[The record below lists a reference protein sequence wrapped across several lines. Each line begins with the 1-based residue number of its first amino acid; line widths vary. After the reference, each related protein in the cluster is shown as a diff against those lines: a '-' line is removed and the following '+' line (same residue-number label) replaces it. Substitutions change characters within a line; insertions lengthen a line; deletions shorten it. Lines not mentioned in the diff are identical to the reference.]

1 MPREDGYKNLVP
13 LSERTK
19 AEQRKIQES
28 GGIASG
34 AARRR
39 KRALKEAADLFL
51 ALPVSDK
58 RKWNRL
64 ARMGLAPEEIDN
76 QMAVIVGLQT
86 AAADGDT
93 RAAALLAKILGEDQP
108 RPGSEDPLGGG
119 ENPLAGLSTEELRR
133 LIAQEE
139 AHD

>member
-13 LSERTK
+13 LNERTK

-39 KRALKEAADLFL
+39 RRDLRQAADLFL
-51 ALPVSDK
+51 ALPVSD
-58 RKWNRL
+58 RRRWNKL
-64 ARMGLAPEEIDN
+64 ARMGLDPEEIDN
-76 QMAVIVGLQT
+76 QMAVVVGLQT

-108 RPGSEDPLGGG
+108 RASADEAALTRAAQLLGGID
-119 ENPLAGLSTEELRR
+119 SV
-133 LIAQEE
+133 I
-139 AHD
+139 D

>member
-39 KRALKEAADLFL
+39 KRALKEAADLYL
-51 ALPVSDK
+51 SLPVADK

-64 ARMGLAPEEIDN
+64 ARMGIPPEEIDN
-76 QMAVIVGLQT
+76 QMEMIVGLQE
-86 AAADGDT
+86 AATKGSAQ
-93 RAAALLAKILGEDQP
+93 AAALLAKILGEDQP
-108 RPGSEDPLGGG
+108 RPGAEDPLGGA
-119 ENPLAGLSTEELRR
+119 ENPLAGLTTQELRQ

>member
-1 MPREDGYKNLVP
+1 MPNEKNLV
-13 LSERTK
+13 SIADRTTS
-19 AEQRKIQES
+19 EQREIQS
-28 GGIASG
+28 AGGRASG

-51 ALPVSDK
+51 ALPVSD
-58 RKWNRL
+58 RRRWNKL
-64 ARMGLAPEEIDN
+64 ARMGLDPEEIDN

-86 AAADGDT
+86 AAADGDA

-108 RPGSEDPLGGG
+108 RPGLEDPLGGG
-119 ENPLAGLSTEELRR
+119 ENPLAGLSTEELRQ

>member
-39 KRALKEAADLFL
+39 RRDLRQAADLFL
-51 ALPVSDK
+51 ALPVSD
-58 RKWNRL
+58 RRRWNKL
-64 ARMGLAPEEIDN
+64 ARMGLDPEEIDN

-86 AAADGDT
+86 AAADGDA
-93 RAAALLAKILGEDQP
+93 RAAALLAKILGE
-108 RPGSEDPLGGG
+108 RSE
-119 ENPLAGLSTEELRR
+119 ERR
-133 LIAQEE
+133 VGKECRSRWSPY
-139 AHD
+139 H

>member
-39 KRALKEAADLFL
+39 RRDLRQAADLFL
-51 ALPVSDK
+51 ALPVSD
-58 RKWNRL
+58 RRRWNKL
-64 ARMGLAPEEIDN
+64 ARMGLDPEEIDN

-108 RPGSEDPLGGG
+108 RPAADEAALTRAAQLLGGID
-119 ENPLAGLSTEELRR
+119 SV
-133 LIAQEE
+133 I
-139 AHD
+139 D

>member
-13 LSERTK
+13 LNERTK

-39 KRALKEAADLFL
+39 RRDLRQAADLFL
-51 ALPVSDK
+51 ALPVSD
-58 RKWNRL
+58 RRRWNKL
-64 ARMGLAPEEIDN
+64 ARMGLDPEEIDN

-86 AAADGDT
+86 AAADGDA

-108 RPGSEDPLGGG
+108 RASADEAALTRAAQLLGGID
-119 ENPLAGLSTEELRR
+119 SV
-133 LIAQEE
+133 I
-139 AHD
+139 D

>member
-39 KRALKEAADLFL
+39 KRALKEAADLYL
-51 ALPVSDK
+51 SLPVSDR

-64 ARMGLAPEEIDN
+64 ARMGIPPEEIDH
-76 QMAVIVGLQT
+76 QMEMIVGLQE
-86 AAADGDT
+86 AAAKGSAP
-93 RAAALLAKILGEDQP
+93 AAALLAKLLGEDQP
-108 RPGSEDPLGGG
+108 RPAPEDPLDGDA
-119 ENPLAGLSTEELRR
+119 NPLAGLTTEELRQ
-133 LIAQEE
+133 LIAQEGAE
-139 AHD
+139 D

>member
-39 KRALKEAADLFL
+39 RRDLRQAADLFL
-51 ALPVSDK
+51 ALPVSD
-58 RKWNRL
+58 RRRWNKL
-64 ARMGLAPEEIDN
+64 ARMGLDPEEIDN

-86 AAADGDT
+86 AAADGDA

-108 RPGSEDPLGGG
+108 RAAADEAALTRAAQLLGGID
-119 ENPLAGLSTEELRR
+119 SV
-133 LIAQEE
+133 I
-139 AHD
+139 D

>member
-39 KRALKEAADLFL
+39 RRDLRQAADLFL
-51 ALPVSDK
+51 ALPVSD
-58 RKWNRL
+58 RRRWNKL

-86 AAADGDT
+86 AAADGDA

-108 RPGSEDPLGGG
+108 RAAADEAALTRASQLLGGID
-119 ENPLAGLSTEELRR
+119 SV
-133 LIAQEE
+133 I
-139 AHD
+139 D

>member
-39 KRALKEAADLFL
+39 RRDLRQAADLFL
-51 ALPVSDK
+51 ALPVSD
-58 RKWNRL
+58 RRRWNKL
-64 ARMGLAPEEIDN
+64 ARMGLDPEEIDN

-86 AAADGDT
+86 AAADGDA

-108 RPGSEDPLGGG
+108 RASADEAALTRAAQLLGGID
-119 ENPLAGLSTEELRR
+119 SV
-133 LIAQEE
+133 I
-139 AHD
+139 D

>member
-39 KRALKEAADLFL
+39 RRDLRQAADLFL
-51 ALPVSDK
+51 ALPVSD
-58 RKWNRL
+58 RRRWNKL

-86 AAADGDT
+86 AAADGDA

-108 RPGSEDPLGGG
+108 RASADEAALTRAAQLLGGID
-119 ENPLAGLSTEELRR
+119 SV
-133 LIAQEE
+133 I
-139 AHD
+139 D

>member
-13 LSERTK
+13 LNERTK

-39 KRALKEAADLFL
+39 RRDLRQAADLFL
-51 ALPVSDK
+51 ALPVSD
-58 RKWNRL
+58 RRRWNKL
-64 ARMGLAPEEIDN
+64 ARMGLDPEEIDN
-76 QMAVIVGLQT
+76 QMAVVVGLQT
-86 AAADGDT
+86 AAADGDA

-108 RPGSEDPLGGG
+108 RASADEAALTRAAQLLGGID
-119 ENPLAGLSTEELRR
+119 SV
-133 LIAQEE
+133 I
-139 AHD
+139 D

>member
-39 KRALKEAADLFL
+39 RRDLRQAADLFL
-51 ALPVSDK
+51 ALPVSD
-58 RKWNRL
+58 RRRWNKL
-64 ARMGLAPEEIDN
+64 ARMGLDPEEIDN

-86 AAADGDT
+86 AAADGDA
-93 RAAALLAKILGEDQP
+93 RAAALLAKTLGEDPP
-108 RPGSEDPLGGG
+108 RASADEAALTRAAQLLGGID
-119 ENPLAGLSTEELRR
+119 SV
-133 LIAQEE
+133 I
-139 AHD
+139 D

>member
-39 KRALKEAADLFL
+39 RRDLRQAADLFL
-51 ALPVSDK
+51 ALPVSD
-58 RKWNRL
+58 RRRWNKL
-64 ARMGLAPEEIDN
+64 ARMGLDPEEIDN
-76 QMAVIVGLQT
+76 QMAMIAGLQT
-86 AAADGDT
+86 AAADGDA
-93 RAAALLAKILGEDQP
+93 RAASLLAKILGEDQP
-108 RPGSEDPLGGG
+108 RASADEAALTRAAQLLGGID
-119 ENPLAGLSTEELRR
+119 SV
-133 LIAQEE
+133 I
-139 AHD
+139 D

>member
-39 KRALKEAADLFL
+39 RRDLRQAADLFL
-51 ALPVSDK
+51 ALPVSD
-58 RKWNRL
+58 RRRWNKL

-76 QMAVIVGLQT
+76 QMAVVEGLPT
-86 AAADGDT
+86 AVPGGD
-93 RAAALLAKILGEDQP
+93 APAPALLAKILGGD
-108 RPGSEDPLGGG
+108 
-119 ENPLAGLSTEELRR
+119 
-133 LIAQEE
+133 
-139 AHD
+139 

>member
-39 KRALKEAADLFL
+39 RRDLRQAADLFL
-51 ALPVSDK
+51 ALPVSD
-58 RKWNRL
+58 RRRWNKL
-64 ARMGLAPEEIDN
+64 ARMGLDPEEIDN
-76 QMAVIVGLQT
+76 QMAMIVGLQT

-93 RAAALLAKILGEDQP
+93 RAAALLAKILGGDQP
-108 RPGSEDPLGGG
+108 RASADEAALTRAAQLLGGID
-119 ENPLAGLSTEELRR
+119 SV
-133 LIAQEE
+133 I
-139 AHD
+139 D

>member
-51 ALPVSDK
+51 ALPVSD
-58 RKWNRL
+58 RRRWNKL

-76 QMAVIVGLQT
+76 QMAVVVGLQT

-108 RPGSEDPLGGG
+108 RASADEAALDRAAQLLGGID
-119 ENPLAGLSTEELRR
+119 SV
-133 LIAQEE
+133 I
-139 AHD
+139 D

>member
-39 KRALKEAADLFL
+39 RRDLRQAADRFL
-51 ALPVSDK
+51 ALPVSD
-58 RKWNRL
+58 RRRWNKL

-76 QMAVIVGLQT
+76 QMAVVVGLQT
-86 AAADGDT
+86 AAADGDA

-108 RPGSEDPLGGG
+108 RASADEAALTRAAQLLGGID
-119 ENPLAGLSTEELRR
+119 SV
-133 LIAQEE
+133 I
-139 AHD
+139 D

>member
-39 KRALKEAADLFL
+39 RRDLRQAADLFL
-51 ALPVSDK
+51 ALPVSD
-58 RKWNRL
+58 RRRWNKL
-64 ARMGLAPEEIDN
+64 ARMGLDPEEIDN
-76 QMAVIVGLQT
+76 QMAVVVGLQT

-108 RPGSEDPLGGG
+108 RASADEAALTRAAQLLGGID
-119 ENPLAGLSTEELRR
+119 SV
-133 LIAQEE
+133 I
-139 AHD
+139 D

>member
-39 KRALKEAADLFL
+39 RRDLRQAADLFL
-51 ALPVSDK
+51 ALPVSD
-58 RKWNRL
+58 RRRWNKL
-64 ARMGLAPEEIDN
+64 ARMGLDPEEIDN
-76 QMAVIVGLQT
+76 QMAVVVGLQT
-86 AAADGDT
+86 AAADGDA

-108 RPGSEDPLGGG
+108 RASADEAALTRAAQLLGGID
-119 ENPLAGLSTEELRR
+119 SV
-133 LIAQEE
+133 I
-139 AHD
+139 D

>member
-51 ALPVSDK
+51 ALPVSD
-58 RKWNRL
+58 RRRWNKL

-86 AAADGDT
+86 AAADGDA

-108 RPGSEDPLGGG
+108 RPGLEDPLGGG

>member
-39 KRALKEAADLFL
+39 RRDLRQAADLFL
-51 ALPVSDK
+51 ALPVSD
-58 RKWNRL
+58 RRRWNKL
-64 ARMGLAPEEIDN
+64 ARMGLDPEEIDN

-86 AAADGDT
+86 AAADGDA

-108 RPGSEDPLGGG
+108 RPAADEATLTRAAQLLGGID
-119 ENPLAGLSTEELRR
+119 SV
-133 LIAQEE
+133 I
-139 AHD
+139 D

>member
-76 QMAVIVGLQT
+76 QMAVIVRLQT

-108 RPGSEDPLGGG
+108 RASADEAALTRAAQLLGGID
-119 ENPLAGLSTEELRR
+119 SV
-133 LIAQEE
+133 I
-139 AHD
+139 D

>member
-51 ALPVSDK
+51 ALPVSD
-58 RKWNRL
+58 RRRWNKL

-86 AAADGDT
+86 AAADGDA

-108 RPGSEDPLGGG
+108 RASADEAALTRAAQLLGGID
-119 ENPLAGLSTEELRR
+119 SV
-133 LIAQEE
+133 I
-139 AHD
+139 D

>member
-39 KRALKEAADLFL
+39 RRDLRQAADLFL
-51 ALPVSDK
+51 ALPVSD
-58 RKWNRL
+58 RRRWNKL

-86 AAADGDT
+86 AAADGDA

-108 RPGSEDPLGGG
+108 RAGLEDPLGGG
-119 ENPLAGLSTEELRR
+119 ENPLAGLSTEELRQ

>member
-39 KRALKEAADLFL
+39 RRDLRQAADLFL
-51 ALPVSDK
+51 ALPVSD
-58 RKWNRL
+58 RRRWNKL
-64 ARMGLAPEEIDN
+64 ARMGLAPEEIDK
-76 QMAVIVGLQT
+76 QMEMIVGLQE

-108 RPGSEDPLGGG
+108 RAAADEAALTRAAQLLGGID
-119 ENPLAGLSTEELRR
+119 SV
-133 LIAQEE
+133 I
-139 AHD
+139 D

>member
-51 ALPVSDK
+51 ALPVSD
-58 RKWNRL
+58 RRRWNKL

-86 AAADGDT
+86 AAADGDA
-93 RAAALLAKILGEDQP
+93 RAAALLAKILGEDHP
-108 RPGSEDPLGGG
+108 RASADEATLDRAAQLLGGID
-119 ENPLAGLSTEELRR
+119 SV
-133 LIAQEE
+133 I
-139 AHD
+139 D

>member
-39 KRALKEAADLFL
+39 RRDLRQAADLFL
-51 ALPVSDK
+51 ALPVSD
-58 RKWNRL
+58 RRRWNKL

-76 QMAVIVGLQT
+76 QMAVVVGLQT
-86 AAADGDT
+86 AAADGDA

-108 RPGSEDPLGGG
+108 RASADEAALTRAAQLLGGID
-119 ENPLAGLSTEELRR
+119 SV
-133 LIAQEE
+133 I
-139 AHD
+139 D

>member
-39 KRALKEAADLFL
+39 RRDLRQAADLFL
-51 ALPVSDK
+51 ALPVSD
-58 RKWNRL
+58 RRRWNKL

-76 QMAVIVGLQT
+76 QMEMIVGLQE
-86 AAADGDT
+86 AAADGDA

-108 RPGSEDPLGGG
+108 RASADEAALTRAAQLLGGID
-119 ENPLAGLSTEELRR
+119 SV
-133 LIAQEE
+133 I
-139 AHD
+139 D

>member
-39 KRALKEAADLFL
+39 KRALKEAADLYL
-51 ALPVSDK
+51 SLPVADK

-86 AAADGDT
+86 AAADGDA

-108 RPGSEDPLGGG
+108 RASAEEAALTRAAQLLGGID
-119 ENPLAGLSTEELRR
+119 SV
-133 LIAQEE
+133 I
-139 AHD
+139 D

>member
-39 KRALKEAADLFL
+39 KRALKEAADLYL
-51 ALPVSDK
+51 SLPVADK

-64 ARMGLAPEEIDN
+64 ARMGLDPEEIDN

-86 AAADGDT
+86 AAADGDA

-108 RPGSEDPLGGG
+108 RASADEAALTRAAQLLGGID
-119 ENPLAGLSTEELRR
+119 SV
-133 LIAQEE
+133 I
-139 AHD
+139 D

>member
-39 KRALKEAADLFL
+39 RRALKEAADLYL
-51 ALPVSDK
+51 SLPVSDK
-58 RKWNRL
+58 RRWNRL
-64 ARMGLAPEEIDN
+64 ARMGLPPEEIDH
-76 QMAVIVGLQT
+76 QMEMIVGLQE
-86 AAADGDT
+86 AAAKGSAQ
-93 RAAALLAKILGEDQP
+93 AAGLLAKLLGEDQP
-108 RPGSEDPLGGG
+108 GPPGPADGA
-119 ENPLAGLSTEELRR
+119 ENPLADLTTEELRR

-139 AHD
+139 RHD

>member
-51 ALPVSDK
+51 SLPVSDR

-64 ARMGLAPEEIDN
+64 ARMGIPPEEIDH
-76 QMAVIVGLQT
+76 QMEMIVGLQE
-86 AAADGDT
+86 AAAKGSAP
-93 RAAALLAKILGEDQP
+93 AAALLAKLLGEDQP
-108 RPGSEDPLGGG
+108 GPPGPADGA
-119 ENPLAGLSTEELRR
+119 ENPLAGLTTEELRQ
-133 LIAQEE
+133 LIAQEG
-139 AHD
+139 ADD

>member
-51 ALPVSDK
+51 ALPVSD
-58 RKWNRL
+58 RRRWNKL

-86 AAADGDT
+86 AAADGDA
-93 RAAALLAKILGEDQP
+93 RAAALLAKILGEDHP
-108 RPGSEDPLGGG
+108 RASADEATLDRAAQLLGGIDSVIG
-119 ENPLAGLSTEELRR
+119 
-133 LIAQEE
+133 
-139 AHD
+139 

>member
-51 ALPVSDK
+51 ALPVSD
-58 RKWNRL
+58 RRRWNKL

-76 QMAVIVGLQT
+76 QMAVVVGLQT
-86 AAADGDT
+86 AAADGDA

-108 RPGSEDPLGGG
+108 RASADEAALTRAAQLLGGID
-119 ENPLAGLSTEELRR
+119 SV
-133 LIAQEE
+133 I
-139 AHD
+139 D

>member
-51 ALPVSDK
+51 ALPVSD
-58 RKWNRL
+58 RRRWNKL

-93 RAAALLAKILGEDQP
+93 RAAALLAKILGEDHP
-108 RPGSEDPLGGG
+108 RASADEAALDRAAQLLGGID
-119 ENPLAGLSTEELRR
+119 SV
-133 LIAQEE
+133 I
-139 AHD
+139 D